1 MKKTHRYIFLAILFQ
16 AGLVMDPGAAEAVGN
31 GPVIHSYTEE
41 YRPQFHF
48 TAPANWLNDPNGLIY
63 YQGQWHLYYQ
73 LSPGSTKSTWGIA
86 WGHAKSN
93 DLLHWEHQPLPGIH
107 DSSGN
112 GVIDYGNKSGL
123 GEGKKDVFVVF
134 HGHQM
139 SYSTDMGQSYTL
151 GDKDL
156 EYHGDPFAFWYP
168 PERKWKMVNF
178 DWPKNPKDFLI
189 YESDDLRNW
198 KRIGKL
204 NGSFHECPS
213 VFQLAVVG
221 ENTTKWVVHDASG
234 KYRIGEFD
242 GKDFT
247 AGNDGGR
254 LSAGPNFYASQ
265 NFFNGLENN
274 NRTVQIAW
282 LQGGKHPGMP
292 FSQQLAI
299 PCELKLKR
307 LPAGL
312 RVCRL
317 PVAEVAKLRKSA
329 VLTKTN
335 LAMKPGVNV
344 LDGVEGD
351 LFDLECRMD
360 LGSKG
365 NPVIEL
371 NVRGKELKY
380 SRELL
385 LRETGK
391 SAVGMRVLIDRS
403 SIEIFFDEGQYC
415 ETHAYLPVK
424 DNRKLTLQVQ
434 GEDTRLNSLAIYP
447 VKSVWP
453 AAGVR
458 GLLPAM
464 TDAEASQKT
473 KENRSKNGFYEKK

>member
-1 MKKTHRYIFLAILFQ
+1 M
-16 AGLVMDPGAAEAVGN
+16 
-31 GPVIHSYTEE
+31 
-41 YRPQFHF
+41 
-48 TAPANWLNDPNGLIY
+48 
-63 YQGQWHLYYQ
+63 
-73 LSPGSTKSTWGIA
+73 
-86 WGHAKSN
+86 
-93 DLLHWEHQPLPGIH
+93 
-107 DSSGN
+107 
-112 GVIDYGNKSGL
+112 
-123 GEGKKDVFVVF
+123 
-134 HGHQM
+134 
-139 SYSTDMGQSYTL
+139 
-151 GDKDL
+151 
-156 EYHGDPFAFWYP
+156 
-168 PERKWKMVNF
+168 
-178 DWPKNPKDFLI
+178 
-189 YESDDLRNW
+189 
-198 KRIGKL
+198 
-204 NGSFHECPS
+204 
-213 VFQLAVVG
+213 
-221 ENTTKWVVHDASG
+221 
-234 KYRIGEFD
+234 
-242 GKDFT
+242 
-247 AGNDGGR
+247 
-254 LSAGPNFYASQ
+254 
-265 NFFNGLENN
+265 
-274 NRTVQIAW
+274 
-282 LQGGKHPGMP
+282 
-292 FSQQLAI
+292 
-299 PCELKLKR
+299 
-307 LPAGL
+307 
-312 RVCRL
+312 
-317 PVAEVAKLRKSA
+317 
-329 VLTKTN
+329 LTKTN